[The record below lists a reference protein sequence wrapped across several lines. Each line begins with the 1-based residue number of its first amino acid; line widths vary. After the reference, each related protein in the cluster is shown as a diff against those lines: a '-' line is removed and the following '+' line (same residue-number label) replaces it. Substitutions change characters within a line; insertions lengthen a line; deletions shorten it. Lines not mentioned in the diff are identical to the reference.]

1 MKPYDLFQLGIDLCV
16 IWAILL
22 FVLTLVSLF

>member
-1 MKPYDLFQLGIDLCV
+1 MKPYDLFTLGIDLCV

-22 FVLTLVSLF
+22 FAMALVSLF